1 MELYELREN
10 ITSLAQTYPAILLVY
25 LFGSQVRGRTGPLSD
40 FDFAILLERGSSTP
54 AMQAD
59 VHHELVL
66 QVGNDKVDV
75 VWLPRVPIELQ
86 YAIISQGVCLY
97 RQNLNVKIEYE
108 AYVMGL
114 YGDYLPVLRAQRA
127 TLIQEGRRETRIQWY
142 RTALERTE
150 RSLSQ
155 IRAAQVQKAPGV

>member
-1 MELYELREN
+1 MDLYVLREN
-10 ITSLAQTYPAILLVY
+10 ITSLAQTYPAIILVY

-54 AMQAD
+54 ALQAD

-86 YAIISQGVCLY
+86 YAVISQGVCLY

>member
-1 MELYELREN
+1 MELYELREK

-40 FDFAILLERGSSTP
+40 FDFAILLERGRSTL

>member
-10 ITSLAQTYPAILLVY
+10 ITSLAQAYPAILLVY

>member
-40 FDFAILLERGSSTP
+40 FDFAILLERGRSTL